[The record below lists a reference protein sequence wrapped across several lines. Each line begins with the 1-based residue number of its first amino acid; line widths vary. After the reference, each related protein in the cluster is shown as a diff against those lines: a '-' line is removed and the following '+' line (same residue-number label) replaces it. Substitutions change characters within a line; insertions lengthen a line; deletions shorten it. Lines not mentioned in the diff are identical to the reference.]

1 MLKQITRDPYRK
13 TPYPDA
19 TYPTCRV
26 VYEGGEEDED
36 ITQMI
41 DWNLVVAY
49 DAVPPLPEASCC
61 NHNCRQGR
69 DCPNRKP
76 RRLPRPLLLLG
87 VLWAVL
93 LTWYL
98 L

>member
-1 MLKQITRDPYRK
+1 MLKQ
-13 TPYPDA
+13 
-19 TYPTCRV
+19 
-26 VYEGGEEDED
+26 
-36 ITQMI
+36 
-41 DWNLVVAY
+41 
-49 DAVPPLPEASCC
+49 CC

-76 RRLPRPLLLLG
+76 RRLPRSLLLLG
-87 VLWAVL
+87 VLGAVL